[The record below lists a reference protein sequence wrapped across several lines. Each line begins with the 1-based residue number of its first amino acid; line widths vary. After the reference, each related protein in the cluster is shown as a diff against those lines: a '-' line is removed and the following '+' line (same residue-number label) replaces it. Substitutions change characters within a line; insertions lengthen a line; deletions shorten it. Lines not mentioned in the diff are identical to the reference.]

1 MGSHGFLFRFA
12 HLFSGA
18 LTIYQLSW
26 HEQFLSQHFS
36 PFVALS
42 VGAVSFN
49 SSFHVQQSTITR
61 FRYFFSQMLQF
72 QFGFSVHHFCF
83 MYAIIIGT
91 RPDGSRVLLN
101 RPHGTALRVGTP
113 VFRAIFLSFGASR
126 RIRTI
131 IYTFVE
137 PSEWYQLQ
145 IAHSCIFLFF
155 DFQPPTVV
163 LSPRVE
169 RVPLPA
175 SPEAQSS
182 VSEDG
187 SDV

>member
-1 MGSHGFLFRFA
+1 MNSFSLNTFHLLLHSRSARCHSTAVFTCSSPPLHGSAIFFL
-12 HLFSGA
+12 
-18 LTIYQLSW
+18 
-26 HEQFLSQHFS
+26 
-36 PFVALS
+36 
-42 VGAVSFN
+42 
-49 SSFHVQQSTITR
+49 
-61 FRYFFSQMLQF
+61 QMLQF

-113 VFRAIFLSFGASR
+113 VFRAILLSCGASR

-145 IAHSCIFLFF
+145 IAHSRIFLFF

-187 SDV
+187 SDVS

>member
-1 MGSHGFLFRFA
+1 
-12 HLFSGA
+12 
-18 LTIYQLSW
+18 
-26 HEQFLSQHFS
+26 
-36 PFVALS
+36 
-42 VGAVSFN
+42 
-49 SSFHVQQSTITR
+49 
-61 FRYFFSQMLQF
+61 
-72 QFGFSVHHFCF
+72 

-91 RPDGSRVLLN
+91 RLDGSRVLLN

-145 IAHSCIFLFF
+145 IAHSRIVLFF

>member
-1 MGSHGFLFRFA
+1 MF
-12 HLFSGA
+12 
-18 LTIYQLSW
+18 
-26 HEQFLSQHFS
+26 FLSCTLGRRGVIQQHY
-36 PFVALS
+36 
-42 VGAVSFN
+42 
-49 SSFHVQQSTITR
+49 FHGQPCIIATLTVQLFFTGLAIPV
-61 FRYFFSQMLQF
+61 FSQLTF
-72 QFGFSVHHFCF
+72 FGF

-145 IAHSCIFLFF
+145 IAHSRIFLFF

-175 SPEAQSS
+175 SAEAQSS